1 MNTDYDYLLKVIIV
15 GDGAVGKTALS
26 VRYTQG
32 KFMDDYKMTIGV
44 DFSVKMLDVDGYRV
58 KLQLWDTGGQE
69 RFSYLRPLYYSGAV
83 GGLIV
88 FDKTYRPSYENIPK
102 WFQEVRQNRGPNI
115 PLLLVGNKVDL
126 PDLQVSTDEATSL
139 AKNYK
144 SMYRDVS
151 AKSGQSV
158 DDVFMT
164 LIKMIISPDSAQSM
178 LQAEETDVSQQQQK
192 LIMNESYN
200 KYNKFANEASAFLEA
215 GNYVE
220 SLNSLKKALYWARD
234 AKYPEAI
241 KWCED
246 NITYIDQ
253 FINEKAPAS
262 AGLQK
267 VTEIM
272 YACQNCNT
280 FYKVN
285 HEGDYGCPECG
296 NKLVKMKSS

>member
-44 DFSVKMLDVDGYRV
+44 DFSVKMLDVDGHRV

-88 FDKTYRPSYENIPK
+88 FDKTYRPSFENIPK

-126 PDLQVSTDEATSL
+126 PDWQVSTEEAVALSKT
-139 AKNYK
+139 YK
-144 SMYRDVS
+144 TIYRDVS
-151 AKSGQSV
+151 AKSGKSV
-158 DDVFMT
+158 DEVFSS
-164 LIKMIISPDSAQSM
+164 LIKMIISPETAKSM
-178 LQAEETDVSQQQQK
+178 LEEEQESSVQQQK
-192 LIMNESYN
+192 LVMNESYN
-200 KYNKFANEASAFLEA
+200 KYNKFAKEASAFLEA

-234 AKYPEAI
+234 ANYPEAV

-246 NITYIDQ
+246 NIAYIDQ
-253 FINEKAPAS
+253 FINKSSSQPK
-262 AGLQK
+262 LQK
-267 VTEIM
+267 VTEHM
-272 YACQNCNT
+272 YICESCGT
-280 FYKVN
+280 YYKVAQIG
-285 HEGDYGCPECG
+285 EYACPECG
-296 NKLVKMKSS
+296 RRLVKMN

>member
-44 DFSVKMLDVDGYRV
+44 DFSVKMLEVDGYKV

-88 FDKTYRPSYENIPK
+88 FDKTYRPSYDSVPK
-102 WFQEVRQNRGPNI
+102 WFSEVRNNRGPNI
-115 PLLLVGNKVDL
+115 PLVLVGNKVDL
-126 PDLQVSTDEATSL
+126 PDWQVSTDEVTDL
-139 AKNYK
+139 AKQYK
-144 SMYRDVS
+144 SIYRDVS
-151 AKSGQSV
+151 AKSGKSV
-158 DDVFMT
+158 EDAFLA
-164 LIKMIISPDSAQSM
+164 LIKLVISPDDADAMFQ
-178 LQAEETDVSQQQQK
+178 QEELDVTAQQQK
-192 LIMNESYN
+192 LVMNESYN

-234 AKYPEAI
+234 AKYDEAI
-241 KWCED
+241 KWAED
-246 NITYIDQ
+246 NMKYIQQ
-253 FINEKAPAS
+253 FINQAAPQT
-262 AGLQK
+262 LQK

-272 YACQNCNT
+272 FACQTCSVY
-280 FYKVN
+280 FKVSTD
-285 HEGDYGCPECG
+285 GDYACPECG
-296 NKLVKMKSS
+296 NKLVKMN